1 MSTERGNVTF
11 IVGGFNLSNNT
22 RWNCKYQSV
31 IRENVQRNGENTS
44 IGRNRNRFRFREII
58 ERTGFVLDRW
68 KGIDDIS
75 RYRNLA
81 PWREEKIG
89 SVDFSGTRSTSIPSV
104 SSICTKRELARR
116 YST

>member
-1 MSTERGNVTF
+1 MARIAWLRSNGLYAEIGGFSGMSTERGNVTF

-58 ERTGFVLDRW
+58 ERTDFMLDR
-68 KGIDDIS
+68 
-75 RYRNLA
+75 
-81 PWREEKIG
+81 
-89 SVDFSGTRSTSIPSV
+89 
-104 SSICTKRELARR
+104 
-116 YST
+116 